1 MKRSARPYQ
10 KIALAAF
17 AALALAFCGCR
28 STETYNSRHDKTR
41 GPKHEVENY
50 RLEAGVPLHLR
61 RVAML
66 PLDRGRYDHIDME
79 SIEENF
85 VQELGKRN
93 LFELVAVPAREMV
106 ELFGEESFSSV
117 EVLPTKLL
125 ARLHAAYAI
134 DGVMLIDISYYNPYQ
149 PVGIGVRAKLLDG
162 HTGEIVWAADEV
174 FDSANPA
181 VSNAARK
188 YFQTESVNPYPLQK
202 TQSVL
207 HSPTRFSKYVAD
219 AIFATLQAER

>member
-1 MKRSARPYQ
+1 MKQSAKSHQRF
-10 KIALAAF
+10 ALAAI
-17 AALALAFCGCR
+17 ALTLAFSGCR
-28 STETYNSRHDKTR
+28 STEVHNSRYDKTR
-41 GPKHEVENY
+41 GPKREVENY
-50 RLEAGVPLHLR
+50 RVEVGVPLHLR
-61 RVAML
+61 RVALL
-66 PLDRGRYDHIDME
+66 PLARGRYDHIEME

-93 LFELVAVPAREMV
+93 LFELVAVPSREMD
-106 ELFGEESFSSV
+106 ELFGEESYSSV
-117 EVLPTKLL
+117 ELLPTKLL
-125 ARLHAAYAI
+125 SKLHAAYAI
-134 DGVMLIDISYYNPYQ
+134 DGVMLIDISYYNAYQ

-162 HTGEIVWAADEV
+162 HTGEIIWAADEV

-181 VSNAARK
+181 VSNAARL
-188 YFQTESVNPYPLQK
+188 YFQKESVNQYPLQQ